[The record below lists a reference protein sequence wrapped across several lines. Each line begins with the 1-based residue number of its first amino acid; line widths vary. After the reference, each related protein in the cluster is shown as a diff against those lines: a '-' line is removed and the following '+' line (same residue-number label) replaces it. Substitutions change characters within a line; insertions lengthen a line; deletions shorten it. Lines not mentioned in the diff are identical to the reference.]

1 VRVVVARRHVLDRS
15 FFAGFFI
22 AHIHSGHGFGLRH
35 SGFLSSGTLSAG
47 RAVAWH
53 GDEQYRDDE
62 DGGENHGGFCGEMK
76 QRSTG

>member
-1 VRVVVARRHVLDRS
+1 
-15 FFAGFFI
+15 
-22 AHIHSGHGFGLRH
+22 
-35 SGFLSSGTLSAG
+35 
-47 RAVAWH
+47 VAWH